1 MLITIGQKPSAARDL
16 VDLLLECHERIRS
29 FVALARAAA
38 EEADPPETEIVEA
51 CFRVERYFVEA
62 LPLHVADEEESVLP
76 RLGGRSLEIDRA
88 LHAMHE
94 QHIGHERKLRSL
106 LNASAALRQSP
117 SDVRRRA
124 VLAVAA
130 SDLGQDLTEHLALEE
145 AVVFPT
151 ISRVLPAA
159 TQAEIVAELR
169 ARRRRDDRLSS
180 ASKERLRSSV
190 ASDALDPRKTGK

>member
-145 AVVFPT
+145 AVVFPHDQPRATGGHASGDRGGASRTPSTRRSAVLGVQRTLT
-151 ISRVLPAA
+151 I
-159 TQAEIVAELR
+159 I
-169 ARRRRDDRLSS
+169 RR
-180 ASKERLRSSV
+180 E
-190 ASDALDPRKTGK
+190 